1 MDRAIAAKL
10 ASPSSAASR
19 KRDNSL
25 LIRICPFVLQYV
37 HISSRGKTAYA
48 LVTDECPDAD
58 CDIDHLGTPPLYAD
72 YPSTRH

>member
-10 ASPSSAASR
+10 ASPYSR

-25 LIRICPFVLQYV
+25 LIPIHHFVLQYV

-48 LVTDECPDAD
+48 IVADECPDAQ
-58 CDIDHLGTPPLYAD
+58 CDIDHLGTPLPLLCRL
-72 YPSTRH
+72 TRRWEID